1 MIYIGIHNELVVDRI
16 LSPGAFLID
25 SEGNDVLL
33 PNKYLPKET
42 KVGDQLKVFVYNDSE
57 DRIVAT
63 TLSPLLQLN
72 QFGYLKVKDINNIG
86 AFLDWGLEKD
96 LFVPFRQQRGRLNVG
111 QWCLVYL
118 YIDKLTHRL
127 AATTKVEKYFKKEN
141 IELEVNQEVDL
152 IITSKSN
159 LGVNVIINN
168 TYIGMIFQ
176 NQIYKDIMMGDK
188 VKGFIEQVRPDG
200 KINVT
205 LRKKG
210 MKNLEEGAQTILDEL
225 KTSEGFMALTD
236 KSTPEEIQSVLQMS
250 KKNFKKSLGILYR
263 NKQVLLKKEGVLL
276 RSIEEKKTF
285 LS

>member
-1 MIYIGIHNELVVDRI
+1 MIHIGVHNELVVNRI
-16 LSPGAFLID
+16 LAPGAFLID

-33 PNKYLPKET
+33 PNKYIPT
-42 KVGDQLKVFVYNDSE
+42 GMKVGDQLKVFVYNDSE

-63 TLSPLLQLN
+63 TIHPLLKLHE
-72 QFGYLKVKDINNIG
+72 FGYLKVKDINNMG

-96 LFVPFRQQRGRLNVG
+96 LLVPFRQQHRRLNIG

-118 YIDKLTHRL
+118 YIDTLTHRL

-141 IELEVNQEVDL
+141 IKLEVNQEVDL
-152 IITSKSN
+152 LITSESD

-168 TYIGMIFQ
+168 SYSGMIFR
-176 NQIYKDIMMGDK
+176 NEIYKDIMKGDR
-188 VKGFIEQVRPDG
+188 VKGYIEQVRCDG
-200 KINVT
+200 KIDVN

-210 MKNLEEGAQTILDEL
+210 MENLEEGAQTILEEL
-225 KTSEGFMALTD
+225 RTSNGFLALTD

-276 RSIEEKKTF
+276 RTIEKK
-285 LS
+285 

>member
-42 KVGDQLKVFVYNDSE
+42 KVGDQLKVFVYNDSK

-96 LFVPFRQQRGRLNVG
+96 LLVPFRQQHGRLNVG

-118 YIDKLTHRL
+118 YVDKLTNRL

-276 RSIEEKKTF
+276 KSIEEKKTF

>member
-42 KVGDQLKVFVYNDSE
+42 KVGDQLKVFVYNDSK

-96 LFVPFRQQRGRLNVG
+96 LLVPFRQQHGRLNVG

-118 YIDKLTHRL
+118 YVDKLTNRL

-168 TYIGMIFQ
+168 TYSGMIFQ

-188 VKGFIEQVRPDG
+188 VKGFIEQIRPDG

-276 RSIEEKKTF
+276 KSIEEKKTF

>member
-72 QFGYLKVKDINNIG
+72 QFGYLKVKDINNVG

-96 LFVPFRQQRGRLNVG
+96 LLVPFRQQHGRLNVG

-118 YIDKLTHRL
+118 YVDKLTNRL

>member
-1 MIYIGIHNELVVDRI
+1 M
-16 LSPGAFLID
+16 
-25 SEGNDVLL
+25 

-96 LFVPFRQQRGRLNVG
+96 LFVPFRQQSGRLNVG

-127 AATTKVEKYFKKEN
+127 AATTKVEKHFEKEN

-152 IITSKSN
+152 LITSESD

-168 TYIGMIFQ
+168 TYSGIIFR
-176 NQIYKDIMMGDK
+176 NQIYKDIMMGDHI
-188 VKGFIEQVRPDG
+188 KGFIEQVRTDG
-200 KINVT
+200 KIDVN

-210 MKNLEEGAQTILDEL
+210 MKNLEAGAQTILEEL
-225 KTSEGFMALTD
+225 RASNGFIALTD

-263 NKQVLLKKEGVLL
+263 NKQVLLKEEGVLL
-276 RSIEEKKTF
+276 RTIEEK
-285 LS
+285 

>member
-1 MIYIGIHNELVVDRI
+1 MIHIGIHNELIVDRI
-16 LSPGAFLID
+16 LAPGAFLID

-33 PNKYLPKET
+33 PNKYLPTGIKT
-42 KVGDQLKVFVYNDSE
+42 GDQIKVFVYNDSE

-63 TLSPLLQLN
+63 TLRPLLQLHE
-72 QFGYLKVKDINNIG
+72 FGYLKVKDTNNIG

-96 LFVPFRQQRGRLNVG
+96 LLVPFRQQHRRLSIG

-118 YIDKLTHRL
+118 YIDTLTHRL
-127 AATTKVEKYFKKEN
+127 AATTKVEKYFEKEN

-152 IITSKSN
+152 LITSESD

-168 TYIGMIFQ
+168 SYSGMIFR
-176 NQIYKDIMMGDK
+176 NQIYTDIMMGDHI
-188 VKGFIEQVRPDG
+188 KGFIEQVRSDG
-200 KINVT
+200 KIDVN

-210 MKNLEEGAQTILDEL
+210 MENLEEGTQTILEEL
-225 KTSEGFMALTD
+225 RASNGFIALTD

-276 RSIEEKKTF
+276 RTIQKK
-285 LS
+285 

>member
-42 KVGDQLKVFVYNDSE
+42 KVGDQLKVFVYNDSK

-96 LFVPFRQQRGRLNVG
+96 LLVPFRQQHGRLNVG

-118 YIDKLTHRL
+118 YVDKLTNRL

-168 TYIGMIFQ
+168 TYSGMIFQ

-188 VKGFIEQVRPDG
+188 VKGFIEQIRPDG

>member
-42 KVGDQLKVFVYNDSE
+42 KVGDQLKVFVYNDSK

-96 LFVPFRQQRGRLNVG
+96 LLVPFRQQHGRLNVG

-118 YIDKLTHRL
+118 YVDKLTNRL